1 MCAKE
6 YKENIDLQ
14 AAELLHGAIDM
25 HVHAN
30 PHLAPWTHM
39 LDAIELAKAARDA
52 GMKGMVIKDMAFPT
66 TGTAYLVNKIVPGFH
81 VFGSILMN
89 LICGGINPRAVS
101 VAVNHGDGA
110 RLVYFPAGDTL
121 HHVIARETIAYAG
134 INLPTTRAQAIS
146 VVRNGDLTPETSEV
160 VKIIADADVCLVT
173 GHLSPEETL
182 ILVPR
187 AIEMGVKKIIILH
200 TMWQMIGFS
209 PEHIRE
215 LKKYDVFFEFEFGLC
230 SPIMQIDHRENT
242 VDPRR
247 MLKQMREIGVEK
259 CIMTTDTGQ
268 AHSPPPLVAM
278 KWFIAML
285 LKCGATKD
293 EIRQMVS
300 KNPARLLDV

>member
-30 PHLAPWTHM
+30 PHVAPENHM
-39 LDAIELAKAARDA
+39 LDAVELAKAARDA
-52 GMKGMVIKDMAFPT
+52 GMTAMVIKDVTFPT
-66 TGTAYLVNKIVPGFH
+66 TNTAYLVNKFVPGFR
-81 VFGSILMN
+81 VFGSIVMN
-89 LICGGINPRAVS
+89 LVCGGINPRAVR
-101 VAVNHGDGA
+101 VAVNNGDGVK
-110 RLVYFPAGDTL
+110 LVYFPTGDAL
-121 HHVIARETIAYAG
+121 HHVIAREQIIYTG
-134 INLPTTRAQAIS
+134 INLPLSREGAIS
-146 VVRNGDLTPETSEV
+146 IVRHGGLTPETLEV
-160 VKIIADADVCLVT
+160 IQIIADADVCLVT

-200 TMWQMIGFS
+200 TMWRMIGFT
-209 PEHIRE
+209 PGHLRE
-215 LKKYDVFFEFEFGLC
+215 LKKYDVCFEFEFGLC
-230 SPIMQIDHRENT
+230 LPLMHFIHSENT

-247 MLKQMREIGVEK
+247 MLEAMREVGVER

-268 AHSPPPLVAM
+268 AYAPLPAAAM
-278 KWFIAML
+278 KFFIAVL

-300 KNPARLLDV
+300 KNPARLLDI